1 MMRLVMLSVLQ
12 SGLSVGG
19 ITVLHELL
27 HDRSLTPAEIVG
39 AFISMRGLLGI
50 VLLILAFLV
59 MSYMLTD
66 MKVSVFVPL
75 NTATTF
81 LTTTV
86 AGLLVTSERPS
97 LRIFAGMVLVV
108 AGIAVIT
115 AQRP

>member
-1 MMRLVMLSVLQ
+1 MRLVMLSVLQ

-19 ITVLHELL
+19 ITVLHGLL
-27 HDRSLTPAEIVG
+27 HDRGLTPPEMVG
-39 AFISMRGLLGI
+39 AFISIRGLLGV
-50 VLLILAFLV
+50 VLLVLAFLV

-86 AGLLVTSERPS
+86 AGLLIASERPS
-97 LRIFAGMVLVV
+97 IRIIAGMVLVV
-108 AGIAVIT
+108 TGIAVIT
-115 AQRP
+115 SPRP